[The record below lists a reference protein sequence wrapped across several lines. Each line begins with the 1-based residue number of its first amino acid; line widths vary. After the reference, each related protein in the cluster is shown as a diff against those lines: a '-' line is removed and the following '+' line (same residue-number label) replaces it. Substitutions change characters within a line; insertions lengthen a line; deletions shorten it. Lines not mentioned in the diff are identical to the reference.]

1 LGCLTFMKDNMKT
14 QNQTQIFYD
23 FLAPRYD
30 DYMGALSAMGAL
42 LLEEQV
48 EQQKRTDSFWKDLP
62 PKARILDC
70 ACGRGILVL
79 AWKQL
84 GLDIQGSDLSEGML
98 SVARSNAQKL
108 GIDAK
113 FTQTAWEDLP
123 QYFKEEFDF
132 VLCLDNSL
140 ISVTDDDALVR
151 SVIGMRKVLKPG
163 GICRIGL
170 SAPIRL
176 KEPGIPGGKFYLSV
190 KENRKEV
197 AFEIWESREDVR
209 IQDLLWLTQED
220 GQWTLDTVRET
231 LKMLT
236 GDDLKKIMQE
246 AGFPEVEFKEIR
258 YPEGHVRAWVGIGR
272 IPIAQD

>member
-1 LGCLTFMKDNMKT
+1 MEDNMKT
-14 QNQTQIFYD
+14 QNQTQTFYD
-23 FLAPRYD
+23 FLASRYD
-30 DYMGALSAMGAL
+30 EYMGAP

-48 EQQKRTDSFWKDLP
+48 EQQKRAYSFWKDLP

-70 ACGRGILVL
+70 ACGRGILIL

-123 QYFKEEFDF
+123 QHFKEEFD
-132 VLCLDNSL
+132 VALCLDNSL

-151 SVIGMRKVLKPG
+151 SVVGMRKVLKPG

-176 KEPGIPGGKFYLSV
+176 KEPGIPGGKFHLSV
-190 KENRKEV
+190 TKLFFKKEK
-197 AFEIWESREDVR
+197 FDPVR
-209 IQDLLWLTQED
+209 SL
-220 GQWTLDTVRET
+220 
-231 LKMLT
+231 
-236 GDDLKKIMQE
+236 
-246 AGFPEVEFKEIR
+246 
-258 YPEGHVRAWVGIGR
+258 Y
-272 IPIAQD
+272 